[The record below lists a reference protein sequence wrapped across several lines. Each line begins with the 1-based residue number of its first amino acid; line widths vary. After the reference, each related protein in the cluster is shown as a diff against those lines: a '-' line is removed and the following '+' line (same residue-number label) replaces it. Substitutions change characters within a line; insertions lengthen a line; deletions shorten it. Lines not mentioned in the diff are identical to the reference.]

1 MAELVESFMCCTCR
15 AMFPRD
21 QLKKIRDAEET
32 GKSEQMQCEACLGF
46 KNRVQYMARKSPSL
60 RGALKPL
67 SQEERRQWMVTNSKL
82 VGEDLAKMMHQTCVQ
97 ASLTKQSAEF
107 KVDGQ
112 FVDFDEAEK
121 QFKDKPEQW
130 ESIKLQ
136 AQTHRCPI
144 RGVDMYWI
152 PKFSMTLQTSEVDT
166 EERKRKL
173 ESSAKM
179 AAPKKMK
186 NAAAV
191 NVAPAIGEYQGN
203 QPQQAQ
209 IQAQKVCLTDANKKR
224 LESCIIR
231 LETKQM
237 EFTSQMAEAE
247 QEKFKELIPQ
257 RLSKLCDDTSK
268 VLDKTIAS
276 AKDVLAK
283 KEAPKGDL
291 KQLFDDIKGVSTT
304 CSDLTA
310 KMQGAMSLADM

>member
-1 MAELVESFMCCTCR
+1 MCCTCR
-15 AMFPRD
+15 AMFPRAD
-21 QLKKIRDAEET
+21 MKKLRPHDPVKGLT
-32 GKSEQMQCEACLGF
+32 QQMQCNDCNGI
-46 KNRVQYMARKSPSL
+46 KNRIQYLTRKTPSL

-67 SQEERRQWMVTNSKL
+67 SPEERKDWMAKNSKL

-97 ASLTKQSAEF
+97 SSLTKQSAEF

-136 AQTHRCPI
+136 AQTHRCPV

-237 EFTSQMAEAE
+237 ELTSQMAEAE

-310 KMQGAMSLADM
+310 KLQGAMSLADM